1 MNPSLLILSATPL
14 HAKRYRHRLSIHE
27 NISYFSNALNQLHN
41 HIQIIQVK
49 LSLGPSASLLKCC
62 PVYHHSAGTGAVHSI
77 FLNQVLRFDESDS
90 PGRFSGSV
98 IYYDYFTRLVTLR
111 ESRIH
116 GILKEKR
123 LIMAR

>member
-1 MNPSLLILSATPL
+1 
-14 HAKRYRHRLSIHE
+14 
-27 NISYFSNALNQLHN
+27 
-41 HIQIIQVK
+41 
-49 LSLGPSASLLKCC
+49 
-62 PVYHHSAGTGAVHSI
+62 VHSI